1 MGSAGAIEVRAATC
15 REFGAPLVIERLR
28 LAPPQGR
35 EIRVRVIASAI
46 CGSDIKYMDGK
57 WGGAPPA
64 VFGHEV
70 AGIVSDVGPD
80 AASSFSLGDRVLVSL
95 LRSCGQCALC
105 DAGTPTLCSAE
116 FPSDR
121 EPRLTD
127 RSGRPVAAG
136 LRVGGFAESVVVDR
150 SQAAKIP
157 DGIPSRCA
165 CLVSCGVLTGYG
177 AAANIAKVRAGQSV
191 AVVGCGG
198 VGINCV
204 QGAALAGGSPVV
216 AIDIGAGKLGLARE
230 FGATAAVD
238 ASCEGLP
245 GAALR
250 HAPNGGFDHVIA
262 AAGSAKAIE
271 EALALVAPGGTLV
284 VAGMPPDGDPVSFD
298 AAALA
303 HSARR
308 ILGCKMGGARLSEDV
323 TVDARRGRC

>member
-1 MGSAGAIEVRAATC
+1 
-15 REFGAPLVIERLR
+15 
-28 LAPPQGR
+28 
-35 EIRVRVIASAI
+35 
-46 CGSDIKYMDGK
+46 
-57 WGGAPPA
+57 
-64 VFGHEV
+64 
-70 AGIVSDVGPD
+70 
-80 AASSFSLGDRVLVSL
+80 
-95 LRSCGQCALC
+95 
-105 DAGTPTLCSAE
+105 
-116 FPSDR
+116 
-121 EPRLTD
+121 
-127 RSGRPVAAG
+127 
-136 LRVGGFAESVVVDR
+136 
-150 SQAAKIP
+150 
-157 DGIPSRCA
+157 
-165 CLVSCGVLTGYG
+165 
-177 AAANIAKVRAGQSV
+177 
-191 AVVGCGG
+191 

-323 TVDARRGRC
+323 PRLMAHYAAGRLKLDELVSSSRPLEEINDAVALARESSGLRHVIEFGVS